1 MNEIAKALLALA
13 SEIKE
18 QNGPV
23 SLMFHVA
30 GSNGDFETALYIYND
45 KSLFNSTYFTEEE
58 LEKFDRIMPAI
69 ADGLSKLQKFD
80 EQIAA
85 LEAAKY
91 HSADYLN
98 AVN

>member
-1 MNEIAKALLALA
+1 
-13 SEIKE
+13 
-18 QNGPV
+18 
-23 SLMFHVA
+23 
-30 GSNGDFETALYIYND
+30 LYIYND
-45 KSLFNSTYFTEEE
+45 KSLFNETYFTAEEI
-58 LEKFDRIMPAI
+58 EKFNRIMPAI

-85 LEAAKY
+85 LDAAKY